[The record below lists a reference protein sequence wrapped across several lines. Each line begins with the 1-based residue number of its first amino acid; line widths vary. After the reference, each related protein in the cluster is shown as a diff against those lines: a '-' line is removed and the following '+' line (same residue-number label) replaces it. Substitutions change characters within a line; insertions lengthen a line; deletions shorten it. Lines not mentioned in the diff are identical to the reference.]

1 MILNFACS
9 RAPDKLNFSGENIVA
24 TQHMLGEWEDDEKE
38 NNLIY
43 FGVNVYGAPSV
54 TKKR

>member
-1 MILNFACS
+1 
-9 RAPDKLNFSGENIVA
+9 
-24 TQHMLGEWEDDEKE
+24 MLGEWEDDEKE